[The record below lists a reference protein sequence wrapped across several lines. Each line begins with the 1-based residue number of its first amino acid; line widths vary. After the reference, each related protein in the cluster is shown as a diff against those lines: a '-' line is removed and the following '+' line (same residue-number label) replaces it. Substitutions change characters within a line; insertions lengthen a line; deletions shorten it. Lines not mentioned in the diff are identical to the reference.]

1 METPRGKFIV
11 FEGLDG
17 SGKSTQSR
25 KFRDHLESLGKPT
38 LYTHE
43 PTDKGE
49 VGERIRR
56 ILQRKEPFP
65 ERSEDFQLMYVA
77 DRRVHTNEEIIPALE
92 KGINVIADRYFLST
106 VAFGT
111 IGGCDTEWLYEIN
124 KEFPWPD
131 LTFIIDTDTK
141 TCLDRLA
148 YRGEGLEYF
157 ERQKKFGRAQETY
170 RAMPARH
177 ENVFLIDGNRGIEE
191 IWADVLQ
198 HAEGKI

>member
-1 METPRGKFIV
+1 METRRGKFIV

-25 KFRDHLESLGKPT
+25 RFKEHLESLGRQV

-43 PTDKGE
+43 PTDTGVAGTK
-49 VGERIRR
+49 IRR
-56 ILQRKEPFP
+56 ILKREEPFP
-65 ERSEDFQLMYVA
+65 KPKEMQMLYVE
-77 DRRVHTNEEIIPALE
+77 DRRIHTNEIIIPALE
-92 KGINVIADRYFLST
+92 RGIDVVGDRYFLST

-111 IGGCDTEWLYEIN
+111 IGGCDVDWLYEIN

-177 ENVFLIDGNRGIEE
+177 ENVFLINGNQTIEE
-191 IWADVLQ
+191 IWTDILKK
-198 HAEGKI
+198 AEGKL